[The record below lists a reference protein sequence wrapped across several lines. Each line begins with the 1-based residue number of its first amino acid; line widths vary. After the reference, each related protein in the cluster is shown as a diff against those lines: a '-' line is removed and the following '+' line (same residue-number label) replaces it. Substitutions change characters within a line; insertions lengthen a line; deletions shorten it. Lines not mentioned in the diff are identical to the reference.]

1 MKRLLLF
8 AITIVMS
15 SLSMYAQSDVTKF
28 LGIPVDGFKP
38 DMIRALKEKG
48 FVSSMYQYFGKN
60 LPR

>member
-1 MKRLLLF
+1 
-8 AITIVMS
+8 
-15 SLSMYAQSDVTKF
+15 MYAQSDVTKF